1 MKKFGLSE
9 EDYQIICR
17 LFREHPSV
25 EEVIV
30 FGSRA
35 LGTAQEASDIDLAIK
50 GPVNQETL
58 ALLKSRLEEELSL
71 PYFFDLVAYPSIGNP
86 DLKKH
91 IDEYG
96 RVFYSR
102 KMT

>member
-1 MKKFGLSE
+1 MKKFGLSK
-9 EDYQIICR
+9 EDYQTICR
-17 LFREHPSV
+17 LFGEYPAV

-35 LGTAQEASDIDLAIK
+35 LNTAKEASDIDLALK

-58 ALLKSRLEEELSL
+58 ALLKSRLEEEIPL
-71 PYFFDLVAYPSIGNP
+71 PYFFDLVLYPAIGNP

-96 RVFYSR
+96 RIFYSR
-102 KMT
+102 K